1 MGLGQNLK
9 DYMNQGGDKQEILTI
24 ADKNGKLNHET
35 VKYPSDLRR
44 DMRRHPDF
52 YSEKELREAGV
63 WNQPATGQ
71 YEGDGT
77 VGDVWEEALEE
88 MKARSSRRRE
98 KAVSEEEEGDEEDE
112 EDEEDEDDEEED
124 EED

>member
-63 WNQPATGQ
+63 WSR
-71 YEGDGT
+71 
-77 VGDVWEEALEE
+77 EALGRFRGATVQEIWE
-88 MKARSSRRRE
+88 TEAKGMSERSSKRRE
-98 KAVSEEEEGDEEDE
+98 TKVSEEDEGEEDE